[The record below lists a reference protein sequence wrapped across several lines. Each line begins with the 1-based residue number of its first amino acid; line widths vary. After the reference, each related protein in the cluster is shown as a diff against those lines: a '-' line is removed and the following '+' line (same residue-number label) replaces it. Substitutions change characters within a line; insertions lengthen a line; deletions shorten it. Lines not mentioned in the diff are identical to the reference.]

1 MNLDLTSK
9 KFLKKLLKKEEIQPS
24 KKMGQNFLIS
34 KNVLSKI
41 VTTSELKPKDLV
53 LEIGSGIGTLTKEL
67 TERAKKV
74 IAVERDKRLVEI
86 LKEILKDFKN
96 VEIVQKDVLEFQ
108 VSGSRFQD
116 YKIVSNL
123 PYSIATEVIKKFLE
137 IENPP
142 SIMVVMVQKE
152 VGERICSRPP
162 KMERLGV
169 LIQSVADVKKIAIVK
184 KDAFWPKPKVDSI
197 ILKIKPLIHADKKL
211 INAEKYLFKRIVK
224 AGFSSPRKQLIN
236 NLSRD
241 LKLSREKVEKWLS
254 KNNIQPIQRAQTL
267 NLNDWLNLT
276 KTFGD
281 YC

>member
-1 MNLDLTSK
+1 
-9 KFLKKLLKKEEIQPS
+9 
-24 KKMGQNFLIS
+24 
-34 KNVLSKI
+34 
-41 VTTSELKPKDLV
+41 
-53 LEIGSGIGTLTKEL
+53 
-67 TERAKKV
+67 
-74 IAVERDKRLVEI
+74 
-86 LKEILKDFKN
+86 
-96 VEIVQKDVLEFQ
+96 
-108 VSGSRFQD
+108 
-116 YKIVSNL
+116 
-123 PYSIATEVIKKFLE
+123 
-137 IENPP
+137 
-142 SIMVVMVQKE
+142 MVQKE